1 MLTAFI
7 TRDGK
12 WEMSHFCTEESRA
25 LTQSL
30 VLWGVFKAK
39 LDVPKNYPAVTNSSS
54 PSPPVLGL
62 LGSAARPGT
71 PHGLVPD
78 QSTARVT
85 CCPSPEHW
93 DTAEHCPAGCTRLC
107 FQLITSTYTDSQA
120 VTQTLLYYSL
130 QVFLAAAF

>member
-54 PSPPVLGL
+54 PLTPC
-62 LGSAARPGT
+62 PGAV
-71 PHGLVPD
+71 GI
-78 QSTARVT
+78 S
-85 CCPSPEHW
+85 
-93 DTAEHCPAGCTRLC
+93 
-107 FQLITSTYTDSQA
+107 SQA
-120 VTQTLLYYSL
+120 WNTPWFGSRPKHSQGHLLPL
-130 QVFLAAAF
+130 T